1 MLSFS
6 VGINMKVNEKNLI
19 AIANA
24 PNLVVDKEGWL
35 SKKGENSKGFQK
47 RWFVLKGNLL
57 YYFEKRTDKEPAG
70 VVIVEG
76 CTVELSEED
85 EAYSFNIKFHGPG
98 DRTFVLSAENQ
109 ELMEEWMK
117 AVTCASYDYMKV
129 MVTELQKQVDEL
141 TELERLRKLGFNSVI
156 DGSTLPPVVPSRQRH
171 NPFNLVEREANI
183 NVTTRKVNKKQ
194 NFSSIHNEYGQQ
206 IIRERDVWKKDKK
219 LKGTS
224 GTSTISEDVLVV
236 L

>member
-76 CTVELSEED
+76 CTVGKCGL
-85 EAYSFNIKFHGPG
+85 F
-98 DRTFVLSAENQ
+98 AE
-109 ELMEEWMK
+109 
-117 AVTCASYDYMKV
+117 
-129 MVTELQKQVDEL
+129 
-141 TELERLRKLGFNSVI
+141 
-156 DGSTLPPVVPSRQRH
+156 
-171 NPFNLVEREANI
+171 
-183 NVTTRKVNKKQ
+183 
-194 NFSSIHNEYGQQ
+194 FSNTKCRY
-206 IIRERDVWKKDKK
+206 
-219 LKGTS
+219 
-224 GTSTISEDVLVV
+224 
-236 L
+236 